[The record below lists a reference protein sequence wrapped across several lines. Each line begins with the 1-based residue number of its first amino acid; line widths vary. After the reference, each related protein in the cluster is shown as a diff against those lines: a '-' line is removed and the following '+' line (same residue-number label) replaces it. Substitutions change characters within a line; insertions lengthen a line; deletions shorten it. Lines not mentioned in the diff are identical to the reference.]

1 MFNFFKKKAVPTP
14 VCTEEK
20 HPNLKL
26 PIFSASKA
34 FVLYEHFGRMM
45 IGINQE
51 DGGYRY
57 KYWPVAELKPDY
69 EIVGLVGNSGDRF
82 ERLTPIEKMDIA
94 TIIVR
99 MKNELMSK

>member
-1 MFNFFKKKAVPTP
+1 MNT
-14 VCTEEK
+14 
-20 HPNLKL
+20 LKL
-26 PIFSASKA
+26 PIFSESKA
-34 FVLYEHFGRMM
+34 FVLYEYFGRMM
-45 IGINQE
+45 IGKDYQ
-51 DGGYRY
+51 
-57 KYWPVAELKPDY
+57 YWPVAELKPDY